1 MPMESSSP
9 PEAQEESTLFCS
21 SIPRGGPI
29 FVPNLVGPLTR
40 VPYFESSLLHLLQ
53 DLEAEISSGSVNS
66 CDEDISVDEL
76 KVFSEVELVDTA
88 MKKAFNDEEE
98 LSLIENSA
106 SMEDAANA
114 AAAECTNEP
123 TTKATSN
130 TATGGKSKKRR
141 RRTKKSKAQADGGA
155 DDSSTRPPE
164 NESNAGGEQGKG
176 ISNGEYSLIEIPTS
190 KEDTSTTPQC
200 YNESA
205 SETTLNT
212 AVGDKAKKR
221 RRKTNNTQALVVS
234 YITKVEEVVQI
245 KKKQDEDKAGAI
257 GLHSFNAIQKISGG
271 AMPSAERAKKLEV
284 MRSTGSKLKPS
295 SIQDHVPLQ
304 YPEVVLSVEVYHN
317 NRKFNKTQ
325 EFLVLGR
332 QLLTELRDKIYC
344 ITDHVMEKACSYD
357 PSGYFL
363 IEDIFCNDLRDPSA
377 VDYSEPILEW
387 LRTSKEEAL
396 QKWDCIVSGE
406 LQQKQKAVIGEVS
419 NLQLPQ
425 FKAVEMQKARFCD
438 LKFQLGAG
446 YLYCH
451 QGDCKHTIVIR
462 DMRLIHP
469 DDVQNRAAYP
479 ITTFQHKT
487 RALKCSVCRI
497 YRATRVTLDD
507 KWAQEN
513 PCYFCENCYFLLHY
527 SKDRSLMYS
536 DFSVFDYHPD

>member
-1 MPMESSSP
+1 MESSSP

-53 DLEAEISSGSVNS
+53 
-66 CDEDISVDEL
+66 
-76 KVFSEVELVDTA
+76 
-88 MKKAFNDEEE
+88 DEEE

-221 RRKTNNTQALVVS
+221 RRKTNNTQALV
-234 YITKVEEVVQI
+234 
-245 KKKQDEDKAGAI
+245 
-257 GLHSFNAIQKISGG
+257 
-271 AMPSAERAKKLEV
+271 
-284 MRSTGSKLKPS
+284 LKPS

-317 NRKFNKTQ
+317 NRKFNK
-325 EFLVLGR
+325 
-332 QLLTELRDKIYC
+332 
-344 ITDHVMEKACSYD
+344 
-357 PSGYFL
+357 
-363 IEDIFCNDLRDPSA
+363 DIFCNDLRDPSA